1 MTLIPFHQRL
11 SSVNLDQRPS
21 ENSAILTETNP
32 QLLLGTFWLRQSLLS
47 SGLTALSIGATSCW
61 SYPQADISYTYLR
74 TIYITLIYAQYFSH
88 SFTHNKFYT
97 LTCVCV
103 FVSLQLQMHWLGNPA
118 WKVVFQ
124 VGLMLVTRCDRGVV
138 GVVVWWWV
146 VWQCDSLVVWHS
158 SVTGVVVW

>member
-1 MTLIPFHQRL
+1 MTMIPFHQRL

-47 SGLTALSIGATSCW
+47 SGRTALSIGATSCW

-124 VGLMLVTRCDRGVV
+124 VGLMLVTRCDRGCGWCGSVMV
-138 GVVVWWWV
+138 GGVTVW
-146 VWQCDSLVVWHS
+146 
-158 SVTGVVVW
+158 